1 MFACIAFTSDTF
13 FMQFVPIFC
22 PVKDIMALWLGNWIR
37 LWKFIGIPSLI
48 KLWFLLFLKGPDYVI
63 REIVRI
69 SSYSILD
76 YTTECILSRLGS
88 LLVLLEIAHFCF
100 VVLNTPF
107 IWGVWHGHLFSLNRL
122 HDFQSMFW
130 PILRLIFSLLI
141 LRFVFTL
148 ETLFFLW
155 DRLTWRKILEFCILL
170 AWSGRFVM
178 SVLPIPRET
187 HRWAWP
193 VGSSASLW
201 CMWSTCTWNRWS
213 RLSSMTVDE
222 AMRLVLFVH
231 LFFEVIQI

>member
-1 MFACIAFTSDTF
+1 M
-13 FMQFVPIFC
+13 
-22 PVKDIMALWLGNWIR
+22 L
-37 LWKFIGIPSLI
+37 
-48 KLWFLLFLKGPDYVI
+48 
-63 REIVRI
+63 
-69 SSYSILD
+69 
-76 YTTECILSRLGS
+76 
-88 LLVLLEIAHFCF
+88 
-100 VVLNTPF
+100 
-107 IWGVWHGHLFSLNRL
+107 
-122 HDFQSMFW
+122 W

-155 DRLTWRKILEFCILL
+155 DRLTWRKILEFRILL

-178 SVLPIPRET
+178 SVLSISRET

-231 LFFEVIQI
+231 LFFEVIQIQTEMCASCLPGWSPNICRCKWAFISWNQSRSAWVHVLWSLSVCDLILHRRGTT